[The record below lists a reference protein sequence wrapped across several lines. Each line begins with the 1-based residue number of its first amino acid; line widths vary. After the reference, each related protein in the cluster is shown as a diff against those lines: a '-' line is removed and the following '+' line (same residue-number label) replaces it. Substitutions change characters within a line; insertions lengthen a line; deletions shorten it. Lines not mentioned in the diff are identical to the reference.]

1 MNKGLIISI
10 ISGLSTLFGIIFTI
24 NIKNSK
30 KIDKIV
36 TISLSMSFIYM
47 ILISLFDLFP
57 NSLKNMQNKAFLDV
71 FLYIMVNYT
80 IIQIILKITHKYT
93 KNKVEKGKLYFLGLI
108 NMFTLLIHNIPEGII
123 TYITT
128 NYNFKLGLKISLSII
143 MHNIPEGISIA
154 VPIYFSTKSRSRAIG
169 YTFIAAIGEIIGSI
183 IALLFIKNRVNY
195 NLIGFTMISISVVMI
210 TIAVEEIFFQI
221 KDKNIKNIA
230 VGLSIGLI
238 IFLINM
244 IFN

>member
-36 TISLSMSFIYM
+36 TISLSIAFIYM
-47 ILISLFDLFP
+47 ILVSLFDLFP

-108 NMFTLLIHNIPEGII
+108 NMFTLLN
-123 TYITT
+123 
-128 NYNFKLGLKISLSII
+128 
-143 MHNIPEGISIA
+143 HNIPEGISIA

-221 KDKNIKNIA
+221 KDKNKKNIA